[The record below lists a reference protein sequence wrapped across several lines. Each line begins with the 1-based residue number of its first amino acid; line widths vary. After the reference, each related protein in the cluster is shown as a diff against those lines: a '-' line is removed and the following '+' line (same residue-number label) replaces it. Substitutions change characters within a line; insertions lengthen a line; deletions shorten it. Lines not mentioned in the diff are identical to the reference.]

1 LSKYLIGPTFKFDNM
16 RNRHTVGVL
25 LSVWIFLG
33 LHSLTTL
40 AAQNIPYEMVSL
52 NGQTFYKY
60 SVKSGEGLYA
70 VSRAFSVP
78 VSELLKY
85 NPAAK
90 DGLKNGQ
97 ELLVPANK
105 TSLQTPVSSSSSQQA
120 PVDQNNTF
128 QHTVSRG
135 ETVFSIAQMYNT
147 SVTEI
152 YRYNPGS
159 QDKIVEGQVIVIPQR
174 KIISSVKEEN
184 YRFHTI
190 SAGET
195 LYAVSRT
202 YKLKPEDVIVANP
215 GLSVETFQAGKT
227 IRIPFF
233 ESNEIFTPY
242 TGEVEQ
248 TKNVLHTVRRK
259 ETLFSLAQKYDVSQ
273 DDIRKVNPSISDSKL
288 KTGMTL
294 VIPVKVSPQ
303 SVAQNNLAQES
314 KANLLLQQTKTSP
327 SVDVIKVGFLMP
339 FLDKSDNNHIRIQEY
354 YEGFLMALL
363 KLKNEGL
370 SIELYTFD
378 IGSVNDTKKL
388 ESLLGTMEMQ
398 SLNLIIGGFSEK
410 EIKVMSDFAK
420 AQNIKYVIPLP
431 TKSNEVLNNG
441 QIYQVVTPQ
450 SYFYTKASNVFVQAF
465 KNANVIIASAKGEND
480 KDDFIGILKNDLQ
493 QKKIKYS
500 SVTVGDDFSTAVL
513 PFLTQYKDN
522 VIIPTTGKSAPLR
535 KIIEGMVPVQRD
547 HPEYVTRLFGYP
559 EWQSYNSHFQTDYH
573 QFGTYF
579 YSYFFVDEKS
589 SAVQNFNDDF
599 KKWYKRT
606 PLNTYPKYG
615 MLGYDTAL
623 FFLTAIRRYGVNFE
637 ENIDQVNVNTLQFA
651 FHFDRVNNWGGF
663 INTGLYLV
671 CYEPDSEIITKVDKS
686 R

>member
-1 LSKYLIGPTFKFDNM
+1 MPNQRTMIA
-16 RNRHTVGVL
+16 L
-25 LSVWIFLG
+25 LSVCIFVVM
-33 LHSLTTL
+33 HSLNTL
-40 AAQNIPYEMVSL
+40 AAQNTPYASVLL

-60 SVKSGEGLYA
+60 NVKTGEGLYA
-70 VSRAFSVP
+70 VSRAFSISVD
-78 VSELLKY
+78 EILKY

-97 ELLVPANK
+97 ELLIPA
-105 TSLQTPVSSSSSQQA
+105 SSFLAQQA
-120 PVDQNNTF
+120 PIDQNNTF

-147 SVTEI
+147 TVTEI
-152 YRYNPGS
+152 YRYNPRAKE
-159 QDKIVEGQVIVIPQR
+159 KIVEGEKLVIQQR
-174 KIISSVKEEN
+174 KILSAVKEEN

-215 GLSVETFQAGKT
+215 GLSAETFQIGKT

-233 ESNEIFTPY
+233 ESNEMFTVY
-242 TGEVEQ
+242 IAKTEQ
-248 TKNVLHTVRRK
+248 VKNVLHSVQRK
-259 ETLFSLAQKYDVSQ
+259 ETLYSLAQKYNVSQ
-273 DDIRKVNPSISDSKL
+273 EDILKANPSITNMKF

-294 VIPVKVSPQ
+294 VIPAKENIE
-303 SVAQNNLAQES
+303 QNNLTQETN
-314 KANLLLQQTKTSP
+314 AEMLLRQTKAALP
-327 SVDVIKVGFLMP
+327 VDVLKVGFLMP
-339 FLDKSDNNHIRIQEY
+339 FLDKSDNHHIRIQEY

-363 KLKNEGL
+363 KLKGEGL
-370 SIELYTFD
+370 NIELYSFD
-378 IGSVNDTKKL
+378 TGPANDTKKL

-398 SLNLIIGGFSEK
+398 ELNIVIGGFSEK

-441 QIYQVVTPQ
+441 QIYQVITPQ
-450 SYFYTKASNVFVQAF
+450 SYFYTKASNVFLQTF
-465 KNANVIIASAKGEND
+465 RNANVIIASAAGEND
-480 KDDFIGILKNDLQ
+480 KDDFIAILKNDLQ
-493 QKKIKYS
+493 QEKIKYS
-500 SVTVGDDFSTAVL
+500 TVNIGDDFSSAVL
-513 PFLTQYKDN
+513 PFLAHNKDN
-522 VIIPTTGKSAPLR
+522 VIVPSTGKSEPLR
-535 KIIEGMVPVQRD
+535 KVIDGLKNVQSTS
-547 HPEYVTRLFGYP
+547 PEYVTRLFGYP
-559 EWQSYNSHFQTDYH
+559 EWQSYNANFKSDYH

-579 YSYFFVDEKS
+579 YSYFFAEEKS
-589 SAVQNFNDDF
+589 PNVQGFNADF
-599 KKWYKRT
+599 EKWYKRA
-606 PLNTYPKYG
+606 PINVYPKYG

-623 FFLTAIRRYGVNFE
+623 FFLTAIRRYGINFE
-637 ENIDQVNVNTLQFA
+637 ENINRVNVNTLQFT

-671 CYEPDSEIITKVDKS
+671 YYEPNSEVVTKVNKS